1 MVLKER
7 LSRHSVPALQS
18 NQTKMSG
25 WRLIES
31 LDKISEQQW
40 KSLDYKNNPFLSYS
54 FLSALEKFDC
64 LKHQNWQ
71 PCYIVIENNGE
82 LLGAL
87 PLYIKEDSYG
97 EFVFDWAWAD
107 AYHQAGRAYYPKLV
121 SAIPFT
127 PVSGPRLLVNK
138 KSNTQDVKNAL
149 IEAAISLLE
158 EKKYSSLHFL
168 FADDED
174 NEILKQ
180 NNGLTRLTIQY
191 HWRNKNYRDFQ
202 DFTDS
207 LTSKKRKKI
216 LKERRDIK
224 NAGVEIQR
232 LSGDE
237 ITEQQWQTFY
247 QFYASTFYKK
257 WGEPRLTLDFFI
269 SMAKQLAEQSLLI
282 LASVDNETIAG
293 AFAMHDGKTL
303 YGRHWGCSRQI
314 PFLHFELCYYQTIEH
329 TIEKKLQK
337 LDAGVQGEHKLA
349 RGFEPVAM
357 PSAHWIRENDF
368 SDAISNYLDREMSLM
383 QEHIESLNTHL
394 PYKAEE

>member
-1 MVLKER
+1 
-7 LSRHSVPALQS
+7 
-18 NQTKMSG
+18 MSQ

-40 KSLDYKNNPFLSYS
+40 KSLDYKNNPFLSYA

-71 PCYIVIENNGE
+71 SSFIVIENNNE

-87 PLYIKEDSYG
+87 PLYVKEDSYG

-107 AYHQAGRAYYPKLV
+107 AYHQAGRPYYPKLV

-127 PVSGPRLLVNK
+127 PVSGSRLLVNK
-138 KSNTQDVKNAL
+138 KTNTQDVKNAL
-149 IEAAISLLE
+149 IEAATSLLE

-168 FADDED
+168 FPDDED
-174 NEILKQ
+174 NQVLKQ
-180 NNGLTRLTIQY
+180 NNGLSRLTIQY
-191 HWRNKNYRDFQ
+191 HWHNKNYRDFQ

-224 NAGVEIQR
+224 KAGIEIQR

-237 ITEQQWQTFY
+237 ITEEQWQTFY
-247 QFYASTFYKK
+247 NFYASTFYKK

-269 SMAKQLAEQSLLI
+269 SIAKQLADQTLLI
-282 LASVDNETIAG
+282 LASINNETVAG
-293 AFAMHDGKTL
+293 AFAMHDRNTL

-329 TIEKKLQK
+329 TIENKLQK

-357 PSAHWIRENDF
+357 PSAHWIREQDF
-368 SDAISNYLDREMSLM
+368 SDAISNFLDKETILM

-394 PYKAEE
+394 PYKSEE